1 MCGSYATTEL
11 GSFAFESSRILLRKN
26 FVLVIIFLQKL
37 YLYFYYLFR
46 KYDLRGFS
54 GGNSVV
60 TVLDPNTD
68 LTGASPRT
76 KVCPDDPIQDRG
88 HDKT

>member
-11 GSFAFESSRILLRKN
+11 GSFAFESSRILPRKN

-37 YLYFYYLFR
+37 YLYFYYLFW
-46 KYDLRGFS
+46 KYDLRRFS

-60 TVLDPNTD
+60 TVFDPN
-68 LTGASPRT
+68 S
-76 KVCPDDPIQDRG
+76 
-88 HDKT
+88 